1 MFCSKKTLQIEI
13 TREEKLTDL
22 KPNPRGELLRYL
34 GDSMSVSEREAF
46 ELRLIEDGG
55 FSDEI
60 EAVEFD
66 LIEDFAAGISP
77 SAERKQIAAWIEASP
92 ERSARVLIAQ
102 KLHRSSSKRQK
113 NATWILWIPAL
124 SACIALAT
132 VLLLLRGP
140 QPAPSATSSSTV
152 TSHAP
157 SSPRQ
162 NTILLAAE
170 RLRGSETTSA
180 ATTYPVYPDSST
192 RLQIMLPPADGGTAY
207 SVILQDNAP
216 DSGPLVHLSRV
227 TPQGDASAPYLE
239 LTLLPGALRSGEYTL
254 QLRSRTG
261 NYRLSFKVKVE

>member
-1 MFCSKKTLQIEI
+1 
-13 TREEKLTDL
+13 LTDL

-34 GDSMSVSEREAF
+34 SDSMSVSEREAF

-102 KLHRSSSKRQK
+102 KLHRSSSKRRK
-113 NATWILWIPAL
+113 SASWMLWIAAL
-124 SACIALAT
+124 SACVALAA
-132 VLLLLRGP
+132 VLPFLPGP
-140 QPAPSATSSSTV
+140 QPAPSSSMITRL
-152 TSHAP
+152 AP

-180 ATTYPVYPDSST
+180 ATTYPVYPDSPA
-192 RLQIMLPPADGGTAY
+192 RLQIMLPPADGRTAY
-207 SVILQDNAP
+207 SVILQDNEPGA
-216 DSGPLVHLSRV
+216 GPLVHLSSI

-254 QLRSRTG
+254 QLRSRKG